1 MVAVMTDLLD
11 ISSGDVVLEIGTG
24 LGYQTAILAEL
35 AGTIYSIELIEELA
49 NQARQR
55 LRRQRYTN
63 IQIKVGNGYYGW
75 PEHAPFDKVI
85 VTAAPDLIPPPLIYQ
100 LKPGGRMVA
109 PVGLP
114 DSQHL
119 VVADKDAEGRLTT
132 QQLMAVRFSPLDDP
146 ELPAS
151 RPS

>member
-1 MVAVMTDLLD
+1 MAADPFDVERQVLVAAIRTQAKLISAEIGKSGIDERILSVLGKVLRHEFVPVELQPYAYMNRPLPIGHSKTISQPLMVAVMTDLLD

-63 IQIKVGNGYYGW
+63 IEIKVGNGY
-75 PEHAPFDKVI
+75 
-85 VTAAPDLIPPPLIYQ
+85 
-100 LKPGGRMVA
+100 
-109 PVGLP
+109 
-114 DSQHL
+114 
-119 VVADKDAEGRLTT
+119 
-132 QQLMAVRFSPLDDP
+132 
-146 ELPAS
+146 
-151 RPS
+151 